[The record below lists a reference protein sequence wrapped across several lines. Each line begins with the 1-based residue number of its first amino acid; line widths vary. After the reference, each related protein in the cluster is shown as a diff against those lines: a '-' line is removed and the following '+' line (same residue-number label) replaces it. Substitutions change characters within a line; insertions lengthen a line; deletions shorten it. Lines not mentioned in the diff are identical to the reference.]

1 MARNWLPCQF
11 GNIFFLFQVAFSEAF
26 ETPDDDPGYLVG
38 LHIPRISFAVAQCIN
53 SVVNVAGVIL
63 LSKAYRLF
71 RLPGSARPPALSWTP
86 SRFGCQVCPRSH
98 LRHDSDTDT
107 GMIKGSDWEAKTE
120 ELACRGISLSDVLE
134 FYSNLGVG
142 IMPSFQPDVHTTN
155 DVVRLGIIPRTS
167 SACSSYAEFVN
178 NGKKV
183 IPKKMVTHNWQNLFR
198 DLLASVIAD
207 ALGEHNFE
215 LIAKLLSDKE
225 GVEVV
230 EQILQVQGRLQETYW
245 ICAFSVNQHASICGG
260 NPNGDV
266 DPVTKIPHPICT
278 CNAPKFFNK
287 DPPLNEHG
295 ESIKCEMNKFDD
307 MMAFLAR
314 KDPNFTEVIAVDAN
328 LDLFGRAWCVA
339 ELFEAHRMGMAQNLM
354 LRNTA
359 TLMTRQRTLQGVR
372 VEDMKAS
379 RPEDVQQILEKI
391 PDKKAFNEKLQE
403 LIFDGQVGLLA
414 ARKKADVLEQMED
427 LSYVLKWARLS
438 ESTDGGALI
447 WRRWI
452 CSSS

>member
-1 MARNWLPCQF
+1 
-11 GNIFFLFQVAFSEAF
+11 
-26 ETPDDDPGYLVG
+26 
-38 LHIPRISFAVAQCIN
+38 
-53 SVVNVAGVIL
+53 
-63 LSKAYRLF
+63 
-71 RLPGSARPPALSWTP
+71 
-86 SRFGCQVCPRSH
+86 
-98 LRHDSDTDT
+98 
-107 GMIKGSDWEAKTE
+107 MIKGSDWEAKTE
-120 ELACRGISLSDVLE
+120 ELASRGISLSDLLE
-134 FYSNLGVG
+134 FYSNLGFG

-167 SACSSYAEFVN
+167 SAGSSYAEFVN

-230 EQILQVQGRLQETYW
+230 EQILQVQERLQETYW

-359 TLMTRQRTLQGVR
+359 TLMTRQSTLQDIR

-438 ESTDGGALI
+438 ESADDGALI